1 MKGLYETNFHFPRQ
15 TGFYRGK
22 VRDVYEIDYDYLLI
36 ITSDRIS
43 AFDYVLGETIPHK
56 GQVLTGISDFMFRTF
71 QSEVPSAWLR
81 TPDPNVLL
89 MRKVK
94 VYPVEVIVRR
104 CLVGYVWRLYRT
116 GGRLISGVKL
126 PDGLIE
132 NDLLPEPIITPTTKS
147 VIGHDVEITERE
159 IVESGLVPRAHWEQI
174 RAYALHLFK
183 KGAALAEKGGMLLC
197 DAKYEFGEWEGEV
210 LLADEVH
217 TPDSARYLKLE
228 GYEERQRRQDPQIHL
243 TKEYVREW
251 LMRQG
256 FQGQPNAT
264 PPPLPEEIIQEAR
277 ERYIEVYQRLTG
289 ESFQP
294 RPYDH
299 IIDEIQKS
307 CESVIASLAEG
318 TTS

>member
-1 MKGLYETNFHFPRQ
+1 MNTLRETHFNLPRQ

-22 VRDVYEIDYDYLLI
+22 VRDVYEIDHEYLLI
-36 ITSDRIS
+36 VTTDRIS
-43 AFDYVLGETIPHK
+43 AFDTVLSETIPHK
-56 GQVLTGISDFMFRTF
+56 GQVLTGISDFMFRTY
-71 QSEVPSAWLR
+71 QGEIPSAWIA

-89 MRKVK
+89 MRRVR
-94 VYPVEVIVRR
+94 VFPVEVIIRR
-104 CLVGYVWRLYRT
+104 CLVGYAWRLYRT
-116 GGRLISGVKL
+116 GNRLISGVRL

-132 NDLLPEPIITPTTKS
+132 NDLLPEPILTPTTKS
-147 VIGHDVEITERE
+147 VIGHDVEISERE
-159 IVESGLVPRAHWEQI
+159 IVESGLVPAPQWERI
-174 RAYALHLFK
+174 REYAFNLFK
-183 KGAALAEKGGMLLC
+183 KGVEIAERGGMLLC

-228 GYEERQRRQDPQIHL
+228 GYYERQARQDPQIHL

-264 PPPLPEEIIQEAR
+264 PPPLAPEVIQEAR

-289 ESFQP
+289 HAFQP
-294 RPYDH
+294 RPYNH
-299 IIDEIQKS
+299 IHEDIQKH
-307 CESVIASLAEG
+307 CELAIANLN
-318 TTS
+318 

>member
-1 MKGLYETNFHFPRQ
+1 MSQGLYQTNFTFPRQ

-36 ITSDRIS
+36 VTTDRIS
-43 AFDYVLGETIPHK
+43 AFDVVFQETIQHK

-71 QSEVPSAWLR
+71 QSEVPSAWIS

-89 MRKVK
+89 MRRIK
-94 VYPVEVIVRR
+94 VYPIEVIVRR
-104 CLVGYVWRLYRT
+104 CLVGYAWRLYRT
-116 GGRLISGVKL
+116 GGRLISGVRL

-147 VIGHDVEITERE
+147 VIGHDVEITEHE
-159 IVESGLVPRAHWEQI
+159 IVESGLVPRAHWERI
-174 RAYALHLFK
+174 REYALHLFQ
-183 KGAALAEKGGMLLC
+183 KGVEIAEKGGMLLC

-210 LLADEVH
+210 FLADEVH

-228 GYEERQRRQDPQIHL
+228 GYHERQARQDPQIHL

-264 PPPLPEEIIQEAR
+264 PPPLPDSVVQEAR

-289 ESFQP
+289 QP
-294 RPYDH
+294 FAPRSYEG
-299 IIDEIQKS
+299 ILAEIQAR
-307 CESVIASLAEG
+307 CEAVIETLK
-318 TTS
+318 

>member
-1 MKGLYETNFHFPRQ
+1 MTSGLYQTNFTFPRQ

-22 VRDVYEIDYDYLLI
+22 VRDVYEIDHDYLLI
-36 ITSDRIS
+36 ITTDRIS
-43 AFDYVLGETIPHK
+43 AFDTVFQETIPHK
-56 GQVLTGISDFMFRTF
+56 GQVLTGISDFMFQTF
-71 QSEVPSAWLR
+71 REAVPPAWLS

-89 MRKVK
+89 MRRVK

-104 CLVGYVWRLYRT
+104 CLVGYAWRLYRT
-116 GGRLISGVKL
+116 GGRLISGVRL

-159 IVESGLVPRAHWEQI
+159 IVESGLVPRAHWERI
-174 RAYALHLFK
+174 REYALHLFQ
-183 KGAALAEKGGMLLC
+183 KGVEIAERGGMLLC
-197 DAKYEFGEWEGEV
+197 DAKYEFGEWEGQV
-210 LLADEVH
+210 FLADEVH

-228 GYEERQRRQDPQIHL
+228 GYHERQARQDPQIHL

-264 PPPLPEEIIQEAR
+264 PPPLPEDVVQEAR
-277 ERYIEVYQRLTG
+277 ERYMEVYQRLTG
-289 ESFQP
+289 EAFKP
-294 RPYDH
+294 RSYEG
-299 IIDEIQKS
+299 ILEEIQTH
-307 CESVIASLAEG
+307 CEAAIGQLA
-318 TTS
+318 

>member
-1 MKGLYETNFHFPRQ
+1 MTTGLYQTNFTFPRQ

-22 VRDVYEIDYDYLLI
+22 VRDVYEIDHDYLLI
-36 ITSDRIS
+36 ITTDRIS
-43 AFDYVLGETIPHK
+43 AFDTVFQETIPHK

-71 QSEVPSAWLR
+71 REIVPTAWLS

-89 MRKVK
+89 MRRVK
-94 VYPVEVIVRR
+94 VYPIEVIVRR
-104 CLVGYVWRLYRT
+104 CLVGYAWRLYRT
-116 GGRLISGVKL
+116 GERLISGVRL

-159 IVESGLVPRAHWEQI
+159 IVESGLVPRAHWERI
-174 RAYALHLFK
+174 RAYALHLFQ
-183 KGAALAEKGGMLLC
+183 KGIEIAEKGGMLLC

-210 LLADEVH
+210 FLADEVH

-228 GYEERQRRQDPQIHL
+228 GYYERQARQDPQIHL

-264 PPPLPEEIIQEAR
+264 PPPLPQEVVQEAR

-289 ESFQP
+289 EAFVP
-294 RPYDH
+294 RSYEK
-299 IIDEIQKS
+299 ILEEIYTR
-307 CESVIASLAEG
+307 CEAAIEQLK
-318 TTS
+318 

>member
-1 MKGLYETNFHFPRQ
+1 MKQGLYQTDFTFPRQ

-22 VRDVYEIDYDYLLI
+22 VRDVYEIDHDYLLI
-36 ITSDRIS
+36 ITTDRIS
-43 AFDYVLGETIPHK
+43 AFDTVFQETIPHK

-71 QSEVPSAWLR
+71 QGEVPSAWLS
-81 TPDPNVLL
+81 TPDPNVLF
-89 MRKVK
+89 MRRVK

-104 CLVGYVWRLYRT
+104 CLVGYAWRLYRT
-116 GGRLISGVKL
+116 GGRLISGVQL

-159 IVESGLVPRAHWEQI
+159 IVESGLVPRAHWQRI
-174 RAYALHLFK
+174 REYALHLFR
-183 KGAALAEKGGMLLC
+183 KGIEIAERGGMLLC

-210 LLADEVH
+210 YLADEVH

-228 GYEERQRRQDPQIHL
+228 GYHERQARQDPQIHL

-264 PPPLPEEIIQEAR
+264 PPPLPEDVVQEAR

-289 ESFQP
+289 ETFVP
-294 RPYDH
+294 RAYNQ
-299 IIDEIQKS
+299 ILEEIQKR
-307 CESVIASLAEG
+307 CEATIAALP
-318 TTS
+318 